1 MNIVRSVP
9 TKIALLILLSLL
21 VIHLTPAQEVRF
33 SPLPTTRSAK
43 SLMRFVVYGDT
54 RTNYDVHKEIVDK
67 VITYKPS
74 FILQTGDLVENS
86 SIDALWKKF
95 DEITVPMRAQIA
107 YYPARGNHDNKGGDG
122 YEQRVTQPVLSG
134 NKFYYSFEK
143 ETVRFIAIDTEQ
155 AITPGSDQYTWLVKE
170 INDAK
175 AKHRFIIPYFH
186 KAIFSIGFH
195 GSTESLRQ
203 ILHPLFLKSDIKLVF
218 QGHDHLYYRTERDGI
233 TYITTG
239 GGGAPLN
246 KLPFKHQDQA
256 IAGDKYEGVN
266 HFCVCDVYKDRII
279 ITALRKS
286 LDVLDQVIVPL
297 PKS

>member
-1 MNIVRSVP
+1 MKKIQ
-9 TKIALLILLSLL
+9 TKFALLILPLL
-21 VIHLTPAQEVRF
+21 LLAVHLTPAQNRPMSV
-33 SPLPTTRSAK
+33 PMTRPAD

-67 VITYKPS
+67 VVTYKPS

-86 SIDALWKKF
+86 SIDTLWKKF
-95 DEITVPMRAQIA
+95 DEITLPMRAQIA

-122 YEQRVTQPVLSG
+122 YEQRVTQPFLPGG
-134 NKFYYSFEK
+134 NKLYYAFER
-143 ETVRFIAIDTEQ
+143 TQIRFIALDTEQ
-155 AITPGSDQYTWLVKE
+155 ELTPDSDQYKWLVKE

-175 AKHRFIIPYFH
+175 AKHKFVVPYFH

-195 GSTESLRQ
+195 GSDKNLRQ
-203 ILHPLFLKSDIKLVF
+203 ILHPLFLANGIKLVF
-218 QGHDHLYYRTERDGI
+218 QGHDHLYYRSQRDGI

-246 KLPFKHQDQA
+246 KLPLKHEDEA
-256 IAGDKYEGVN
+256 IAGDKFESVN
-266 HFCVCDVYKDRII
+266 HFCVCDVYKDKIV

-286 LDVLDQVIVPL
+286 LDVLDQISVPL